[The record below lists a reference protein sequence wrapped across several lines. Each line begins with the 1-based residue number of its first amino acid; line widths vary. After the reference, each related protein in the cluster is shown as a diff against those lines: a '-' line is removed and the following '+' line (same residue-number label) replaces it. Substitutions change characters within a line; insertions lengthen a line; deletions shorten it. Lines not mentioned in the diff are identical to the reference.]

1 MDYIWDRVDKAVAA
15 MGWPAFTGMP
25 EPAWQEALAIKLEET
40 KAKID
45 RLEALADQ
53 VDAMLSMAKRK
64 YQTVVDDGDYWEISD
79 DVFQEV
85 QKAFDEIKTAQAEDP
100 S

>member
-1 MDYIWDRVDKAVAA
+1 MNRYWDRVDKTVAA
-15 MGWPAFTGMP
+15 MGWPSFHGML
-25 EPAWQEALAIKLEET
+25 EGEWQEALAIKLEET

-53 VDAMLSMAKRK
+53 VDAMLSLAKRIK
-64 YQTVVDDGDYWEISD
+64 GKAIDDGDYWEISD
-79 DVFQEV
+79 DTFQEV
-85 QKAFDEIKTAQAEDP
+85 QKAFDTVK

>member
-1 MDYIWDRVDKAVAA
+1 MNHYWDRIDKAVAA
-15 MGWPAFTGMP
+15 MGWPSFHGML
-25 EPAWQEALAIKLEET
+25 EGVWQEALAIKLEET

-79 DVFQEV
+79 DVFQEL
-85 QKAFDEIKTAQAEDP
+85 QKAFEEIKTAPAGEN

>member
-1 MDYIWDRVDKAVAA
+1 MNHCWDRVDKAVAA

-25 EPAWQEALAIKLEET
+25 EPAWQETLAIKLEET

-45 RLEALADQ
+45 KLDDLFYQ

-64 YQTVVDDGDYWEISD
+64 TGKAVDDGDSWEISD

-85 QKAFDEIKTAQAEDP
+85 QKAFDKIKTAPAKEP